1 MLEYDDDRSGTF
13 AALKDIPEDKFI
25 VLGLITTKT
34 GRLER
39 MDDLRQR
46 VTTASKYFPLAQ
58 LGVSTQCGFASSVL
72 GTRSRLKNRSKSSNS
87 SSGLRVRF
95 GDKGPSSLRAVEID
109 VGPSGFDALIVCLLA
124 TIQTPVHQFGVVG
137 SLFLIFHVFAR
148 PTFLKIIRN

>member
-1 MLEYDDDRSGTF
+1 LLEYDDDRAGTF

-39 MDDLRQR
+39 MNDLRHR

-72 GTRSRLKNRSKSSNS
+72 GNPISTEEEREKLE
-87 SSGLRVRF
+87 LVVR
-95 GDKGPSSLRAVEID
+95 
-109 VGPSGFDALIVCLLA
+109 
-124 TIQTPVHQFGVVG
+124 T
-137 SLFLIFHVFAR
+137 AR
-148 PTFLKIIRN
+148 EVWG